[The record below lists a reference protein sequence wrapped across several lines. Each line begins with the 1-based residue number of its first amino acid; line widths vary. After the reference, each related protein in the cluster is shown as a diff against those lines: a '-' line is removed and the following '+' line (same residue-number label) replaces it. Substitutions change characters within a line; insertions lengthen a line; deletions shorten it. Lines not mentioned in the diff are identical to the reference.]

1 MIPPPELP
9 QKEEKPQPTMWHDT
23 STVEDH
29 YSLKPEPY
37 SIDSNQKDPE
47 LLGPQTTLKKP
58 LDEEVEKSAEE
69 SESFLPKEDD
79 NSAAAK
85 SETQTQAPGMSRSK
99 CISLIGKAKFDQY
112 TKQFGSEEAAIRKCI
127 ILQRVQQN

>member
-1 MIPPPELP
+1 MIPPPDLP
-9 QKEEKPQPTMWHDT
+9 KKEESKPAMWHDT

-47 LLGPQTTLKKP
+47 LLGPQSTLKKP
-58 LDEEVEKSAEE
+58 LDEEVAAS
-69 SESFLPKEDD
+69 SENSEAFLPKEG
-79 NSAAAK
+79 
-85 SETQTQAPGMSRSK
+85 ETSQPSKPVAQAPGMTRSK